1 MSNLHCLTVI
11 VMHIELRYKIV
22 LLKKSHKLTP
32 NTSPRKT
39 LVFVMNSESGYLLC
53 FYYEQSLEKWIFW
66 EIWVYFQSN
75 ILNFLRSITLEIL
88 WWLKRGINLGLI
100 SPTIGLFALYRICR
114 VRRGVMSGTY
124 WWWLLA
130 EGCWLT
136 PDSGNKLLSNFLSN
150 NKSWYWAQ
158 LL

>member
-53 FYYEQSLEKWIFW
+53 FCYEQSLEK
-66 EIWVYFQSN
+66 
-75 ILNFLRSITLEIL
+75 
-88 WWLKRGINLGLI
+88 
-100 SPTIGLFALYRICR
+100 
-114 VRRGVMSGTY
+114 
-124 WWWLLA
+124 
-130 EGCWLT
+130 
-136 PDSGNKLLSNFLSN
+136 
-150 NKSWYWAQ
+150 
-158 LL
+158 